1 MDSTRHQL
9 MIAPKME
16 NPLDFYQAWV
26 LDDQDIFNK

>member
-9 MIAPKME
+9 IAPKME